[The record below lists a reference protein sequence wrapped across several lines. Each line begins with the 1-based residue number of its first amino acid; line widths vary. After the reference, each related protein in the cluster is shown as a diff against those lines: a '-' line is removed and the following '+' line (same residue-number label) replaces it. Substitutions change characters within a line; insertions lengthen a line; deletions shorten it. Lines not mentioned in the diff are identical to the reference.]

1 MDYEASGCN
10 ENYQMEVSL
19 ITLTP
24 ATSLQGRGLT
34 EYSMKHIP

>member
-1 MDYEASGCN
+1 MDYKASGCN

-19 ITLTP
+19 IIPTP